1 MEYKTN
7 GLMASAQPTKR
18 TPVLTEFLNSLA
30 PQQAQTLEQQLVA
43 LTDSD
48 RAFLMT
54 MAKMVQLS
62 MQMRIGSGDRS
73 QGYYDLVNQM
83 YGKVSPTKRKLVAA
97 ILDQA
102 DPLDFEPTPKKSQA
116 DTAMSFYD
124 RPEMQV
130 SPRSEPSQADDETA
144 SALEAVLADV
154 FPEPQL
160 KPESQPSKVAVGKE
174 AFLAAYTP
182 VAKEVADDL
191 GVSYRIVLAQAALE
205 SGWGKSVKG
214 NGLMAIK
221 SHGEEGGVDV
231 VTHEVVNGKRVKMT
245 DSFRQYDS
253 PEDSIRGY
261 GKFLKANT
269 RYKHFLRAGAENEE
283 AQLSALQSSGYA
295 TDPMYSQKLKN
306 IIKGIPDEEAQGL
319 SIKL

>member
-1 MEYKTN
+1 VGEAGLHLQSQKEEHREYKTN
-7 GLMASAQPTKR
+7 VLMASPRPTKR

-116 DTAMSFYD
+116 DTAISFYD
-124 RPEMQV
+124 RPEMQIA
-130 SPRSEPSQADDETA
+130 SE
-144 SALEAVLADV
+144 
-154 FPEPQL
+154 EPQQMNSDFL
-160 KPESQPSKVAVGKE
+160 ERLSQSESSGASNAEITIADGRRYVGSLQFGDARLQDYKK
-174 AFLAAYTP
+174 ATGA
-182 VAKEVADDL
+182 
-191 GVSYRIVLAQAALE
+191 
-205 SGWGKSVKG
+205 
-214 NGLMAIK
+214 
-221 SHGEEGGVDV
+221 
-231 VTHEVVNGKRVKMT
+231 
-245 DSFRQYDS
+245 SFTQD
-253 PEDSIRGY
+253 E
-261 GKFLKANT
+261 FKANRALQDRVAAWHIADIDKT
-269 RYKHFLRAGAENEE
+269 IDGLGLNTDGYDRDGLRAVAHLGGKGGMKKFVRTAGEYNPSDE
-283 AQLSALQSSGYA
+283 LGTSLQDYYDKFAVQS
-295 TDPMYSQKLKN
+295 
-306 IIKGIPDEEAQGL
+306 
-319 SIKL
+319 